1 MSDRGEG
8 GKNEGTYYQS
18 MRASFCSNVVWG
30 FFTSKKSTTAMNA
43 TAATGRFTVKYRM
56 YQYSIEWKVE
66 SDGTH
71 TRRAIS
77 TVQSS
82 STLRSVAGLRSTR
95 VPTCSRG
102 VQKMVLVP
110 PEG

>member
-18 MRASFCSNVVWG
+18 MRASFSSNVVWG

-43 TAATGRFTVKYRM
+43 TAATGRFTVTYRI
-56 YQYSIEWKVE
+56 YQHSIKSKVE

-71 TRRAIS
+71 TKRAIS
-77 TVQSS
+77 TARSWS
-82 STLRSVAGLRSTR
+82 KRRSVAGLRSTR